1 MKFCVNC
8 DPEPVMSWSPL
19 SVLLQM
25 LFGGGVLLGLGRG
38 GEVVEWTNLSQGAHP
53 APKLM
58 IIPEQSRFAIAAR
71 DNWIGGSALLLGLV
85 AITMTMRNGS
95 NGKHDA

>member
-1 MKFCVNC
+1 
-8 DPEPVMSWSPL
+8 
-19 SVLLQM
+19 
-25 LFGGGVLLGLGRG
+25 
-38 GEVVEWTNLSQGAHP
+38 
-53 APKLM
+53 M